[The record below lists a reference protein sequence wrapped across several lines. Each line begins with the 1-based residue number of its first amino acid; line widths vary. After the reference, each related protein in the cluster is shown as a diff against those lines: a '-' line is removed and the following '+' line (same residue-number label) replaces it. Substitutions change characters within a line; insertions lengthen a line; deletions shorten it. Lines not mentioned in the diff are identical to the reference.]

1 MVRTFFMFK
10 RFFVTMVTLVVFLSG
25 CVFSQPS
32 DHNVPIVRP
41 TPSDN
46 PKETLPESQTQ
57 KGNVSVD
64 GPLTLAQSVQ
74 LALANNPEIAATK
87 WDVSA
92 AVAKRA
98 TAQADRWPT
107 LSFEAGYMH
116 NLDDQRL
123 VPARYTGEP
132 GIFDTDMS
140 RGDLIINLPLFT
152 GGRIT
157 NTISAAELLE
167 KSQEQ
172 RLARTREEL
181 VFNVSNTFYLM
192 LGQLEVIRS
201 LEFSVTAM
209 EEHRMRVSELMEAQK
224 AAKVDLLRTEVRL
237 ADLQQNLMKQRN
249 VFAIEKRLLANLLG
263 IDNLAESYS
272 ITGTLAIPPHN
283 LMPVQKL
290 ISVALNK
297 RNDFLAAKAS
307 LEAQAKMVDV
317 ATAGYWPTVALHGS
331 YGARLAGSGESED
344 VGLIGLTMSV
354 PLFEGGRTKGQINQE
369 LASLKAAQERLRKL
383 QLQIRQEVETA
394 MLDTQSSSKRID
406 ATRWAIDQAKESLRI
421 ERMKYDLG
429 SGSMTDL
436 LDAQSALL
444 QSETNY
450 AGALA
455 DLHIALERL
464 TLATGEK
471 S

>member
-1 MVRTFFMFK
+1 MLK
-10 RFFVTMVTLVVFLSG
+10 RSFVTLGIAALLLSG
-25 CVFSQPS
+25 CIFS
-32 DHNVPIVRP
+32 HP
-41 TPSDN
+41 TPPDLPTFHSTSPD
-46 PKETLPESQTQ
+46 KQEVRLPESQ
-57 KGNVSVD
+57 KSSMSID
-64 GPLTLAQSVQ
+64 GPLTLEQSVQ
-74 LALANNPEIAATK
+74 LALANNPEIAATR

-98 TAQADRWPT
+98 TAEANRWPT
-107 LSFEAGYMH
+107 LNFEAGYTH
-116 NLDDQRL
+116 SLNALRL
-123 VPARYTGEP
+123 IPASYNGETGN
-132 GIFDTDMS
+132 FDNDIS
-140 RGDLIINLPLFT
+140 QADFVFNLPLFT

-157 NTISAAELLE
+157 NTISASELLE
-167 KSQEQ
+167 KSQEK

-192 LGQLEVIRS
+192 LGQLEVMRS

-209 EEHRMRVSELMEAQK
+209 EEHRNRVSELMAAQK

-237 ADLQQNLMKQRN
+237 ADLQQNLVKERN

-263 IDNLAESYS
+263 VAHLADSFS
-272 ITGTLAIPPHN
+272 ITGTLAVAPYN
-283 LMPVQKL
+283 LLPVEEL
-290 ISVALNK
+290 ISVALRN
-297 RNDFLAAKAS
+297 RNDFRAAQAGLK
-307 LEAQAKMVDV
+307 AQAKMVQV
-317 ATAGYWPTVALHGS
+317 ATAGYWPTVALHGG
-331 YGARLAGSGESED
+331 YGARLAGSGENED
-344 VGLIGLTMSV
+344 EGLIGLTMSV
-354 PLFEGGRTKGQINQE
+354 PLFEGGRTKGQVNQE
-369 LASLKAAQERLRKL
+369 RAGLRAAEERLRKL
-383 QLQIRQEVETA
+383 ELQIRQDVETA
-394 MLDTQSSSKRID
+394 VLDTQSSSKRID
-406 ATRWAIDQAKESLRI
+406 TTRQAIDQARESLRI

-429 SGSMTDL
+429 SGSMTDV